1 MYIESNI
8 SVKGATPEQI
18 KEITSESI
26 FFFDS
31 YKNDEDNYYLHHG
44 EENPWVTIDI
54 HYDDET
60 TPEIISSI
68 RELVEYCKRHN
79 LVCDGWITVD
89 PEQDD
94 EEYVEIDITNN
105 VISIE

>member
-1 MYIESNI
+1 MYIESNVGI
-8 SVKGATPEQI
+8 KDASPEQI
-18 KEITSESI
+18 REITNNSI
-26 FFFDS
+26 FFFEQ

-60 TPEIISSI
+60 TQEIISSI
-68 RELVEYCKRHN
+68 SELIEYCKIQN
-79 LVCDGWITVD
+79 LICEGWVTVD
-89 PEQDD
+89 DD
-94 EEYVEIDITNN
+94 EEYTEIDITNN